1 MSDAGSAPLDD
12 AQGRIRYRTPLRA
25 AQRDLMRAR
34 ICNAARSL
42 FFAQHFDTATMDGI
56 AASAG
61 IRRSTLYLHFRDKDE
76 ILLEV
81 ISEYTDKA
89 KKVLATLP
97 GPEPTRD
104 QVGRWVSRVARFVA
118 KEQAPLSIIVE
129 VRRRQGFAAT
139 LEAVTSDLLVSL
151 GANNPGVRAA
161 ACEGAEPLRR
171 ARALMLLQELTYAC
185 EVHAEDKLAADGR
198 ALLHIAADD
207 FHAFLNR
214 PTTEFM

>member
-1 MSDAGSAPLDD
+1 MTDAGNAPPG
-12 AQGRIRYRTPLRA
+12 AVQARIRYRTPLRD

-56 AASAG
+56 AAAAG

-81 ISEYTDKA
+81 ISDYADKA

-97 GPEPTRD
+97 GPEPSRD

-118 KEQAPLSIIVE
+118 REQAPLSIIVE
-129 VRRRQGFAAT
+129 VRRRQGFAET
-139 LEAVTSDLLVSL
+139 LEALTSDLLASL
-151 GANNPGVRAA
+151 GAHNPGFRTAG
-161 ACEGAEPLRR
+161 CENAEPLRR

-198 ALLHIAADD
+198 ALLQIAADD
-207 FHAFLNR
+207 FHAFLNG
-214 PTTEFM
+214 PATEFR